1 MILWSL
7 YRSRLLLGSSE
18 TALLGSSAGV
28 SAQQVHQSVYGDVLA
43 CTVRDRTQFRH
54 LLFAIKHFLTC
65 CFEMQQINIDPA
77 KESTSGSCNGDSI
90 PDEIAL
96 HLFDRIAPLVEPLV
110 LINDGSR
117 TTRMVCPILPLIAKQ
132 SPMLAAD
139 LKVTPCY
146 NSDALINEDVT
157 SMASDVRERC

>member
-7 YRSRLLLGSSE
+7 YRSRLLLGSS
-18 TALLGSSAGV
+18 ADAGV

-54 LLFAIKHFLTC
+54 ILFAIKHFLTC
-65 CFEMQQINIDPA
+65 CFEMQQISIDPA
-77 KESTSGSCNGDSI
+77 KESTSGSCIDDSI

-117 TTRMVCPILPLIAKQ
+117 TTKMVCPILPLIAKQ

-146 NSDALINEDVT
+146 NLDALLN
-157 SMASDVRERC
+157 